1 MAPYRAYPPGG
12 CGPYIVS
19 VLLGT
24 IGAINSPH
32 YVNGLGASTN

>member
-1 MAPYRAYPPGG
+1 MAPYRAYPPSG